1 MKLIH
6 RLKHQTRHRF
16 VLWFIVA
23 LVGVGLVAACGPKT
37 TTPYGES
44 PTSPVANPTGQA
56 ITAAPGDST
65 LRLLYW
71 QAPTTL
77 NPHLSTGIK
86 DREASSLILEPLAA
100 FDENEALEPI
110 LAAEIPSLDNG
121 GLSQDNRTVTWKLR
135 QGVKWSDGTPFTAE
149 DVIFT
154 YDFISNPDTGSTSAE
169 FYGGIDTVE
178 AIDPQTARITFSQ
191 PTASW
196 SQAFVGTS
204 GMILPKHIFQEHVG
218 AKARSAPGNTQPVGT
233 GPYRA
238 TEFKAGNIIIY
249 EPNPNFRGDQP
260 FFDRIELKGGG
271 DAVSAGRAVL
281 QTGGADFGWNI
292 QAEPAVIQSLEAGG
306 KGRMEY
312 VFKPL
317 MERILIN
324 FSDPNQ
330 DVDGQRSHADTSHP
344 FLTDKRVRQAI
355 SLAIDRDTIVKQL
368 YGPAGQVATNFIVAP
383 QKYVSPNTRYEFN
396 LDKAKALLDEAG
408 WVDSNGNGIR
418 DQNGVEMNLL
428 FQTSVNPVRQK
439 TQEVVKQN
447 LAALGMQVELK
458 SVDPSIYFGDPAN
471 PDSANTFYADLQM
484 FAFDSETPEPDS
496 YMNLYAC
503 EAIAQK
509 ENQWSKENISRYC
522 NSEYDQL
529 LTQLRSEL
537 DPDKRQQFFIQ
548 MNDLLIEDVAVIP
561 LVHRSDALAIS
572 NSLSNVE
579 FSPWSASTWRV
590 NGWGRQ

>member
-6 RLKHQTRHRF
+6 HLKYRIPHRF
-16 VLWFIVA
+16 VLWFFAA
-23 LVGVGLVAACGPKT
+23 LMAVGLVAACGPQT

-44 PTSPVANPTGQA
+44 TSSVTNPTEQSTA
-56 ITAAPGDST
+56 TAATGGST

-110 LAAEIPSLDNG
+110 LAAEIPSLENG
-121 GLSQDNRTVTWKLR
+121 GLGQDNRSVTWKLR
-135 QGVKWSDGTPFTAE
+135 EGVKWSDGTPFTAE
-149 DVIFT
+149 DVVFT
-154 YDFISNPDTGSTSAE
+154 YEFISNPDTGSTSAE
-169 FYGGIDTVE
+169 FYGGIDRVE
-178 AIDPQTARITFSQ
+178 AIDPQTVRITFSQ
-191 PTASW
+191 PTSSW
-196 SQAFVGTS
+196 SQSFVGGS

-238 TEFKAGNIIIY
+238 TEFKAGDIIIY
-249 EPNPNFRGDQP
+249 EPNLNFRGDKP
-260 FFDRIELKGGG
+260 YFDRVELKGGG

-292 QAEPAVIQSLEAGG
+292 QAEPAVIQGLEAGG
-306 KGRMEY
+306 KGKMEY
-312 VFKPL
+312 IFKPL

-330 DVDGQRSHADTSHP
+330 EVDGQRSHAQTKHP

-368 YGPAGQVATNFIVAP
+368 YGQAGQVATNFIVAP
-383 QKYVSPNTRYEFN
+383 SKYVSPNTRYEFS
-396 LDKAKALLDEAG
+396 LDQAKALLDEAG

-418 DQNGVEMNLL
+418 DKNGVEMSLL

-439 TQEVVKQN
+439 TQEIMKQN
-447 LAALGMQVELK
+447 LSELGMQVELK
-458 SVDPSIYFGDPAN
+458 STDPSIYFGDPSN
-471 PDSANTFYADLQM
+471 PDSSSTFYADLQM

-496 YMNLYAC
+496 YMMLYAC
-503 EAIAQK
+503 DAIAQK

-522 NSEYDQL
+522 NPDYDQL
-529 LTQLRSEL
+529 LAQLNREL
-537 DPDKRQQFFIQ
+537 DPDRRQQLFIQ
-548 MNDLLIEDVAVIP
+548 MNDLLIEDVALIP
-561 LVHRSDALAIS
+561 LVHRSDPLAVS
-572 NSLSNVE
+572 HSLSNLE
-579 FSPWSASTWRV
+579 FSPWAASTWRV